1 MTPTSDHGM
10 NSDDA
15 EQRGLGPGL
24 LTLLG
29 FLAAVGPFA
38 TDMYLAS
45 FTDIAGSL
53 GAPAS
58 SVQLTLT
65 AFMAGIASGQL
76 IHGPLSDRLG
86 RRPVL
91 LTAMLLFALTSI
103 LMVFSPNIEVFMV
116 LRVVQGFAGA
126 AGIVLARAIAVDLS
140 SGGTAVRALSLI
152 STVVSVAPLIAPLVG
167 GAVATFFGWRGVLAV
182 LAVIATLMFLVTL
195 VGVPETVPVHDRR
208 TGGLGSMYRPMWD
221 LVRVRFYVAHVG
233 AFAMVFVAIMSY
245 VAASPFVG
253 QRILGMNEIQYGMS
267 FAAGAAALIIA
278 NLINAR
284 IAPRTGPTRMLL
296 LGNVLALSA
305 GSAMALLV
313 FTDTLSIPTFIT
325 CAFLL
330 SGGAGLVMSNASAL
344 AFTVTT
350 RSTRGAGAALM
361 GASQFIFGGIA
372 TPLVGLAGEETAVP
386 MVVCILFG
394 VVVSL
399 LLTLIARGGR
409 RPAPV
414 GPSS

>member
-1 MTPTSDHGM
+1 MTTRP
-10 NSDDA
+10 
-15 EQRGLGPGL
+15 QRGTAGDDGARPHLGPGL
-24 LTLLG
+24 LSLLG

-45 FTDIAGSL
+45 FTDIATSL

-65 AFMAGIASGQL
+65 AFMAGIATGQL
-76 IHGPLSDRLG
+76 IHGPLSDRMG

-91 LTAMLLFALTSI
+91 VAAMLLFALTSI
-103 LMVFSPNIEVFMV
+103 LMVFSPNIQVFII

-140 SGGTAVRALSLI
+140 SGSTAVRALSLI
-152 STVVSVAPLIAPLVG
+152 STVVSVAPLVAPLVG
-167 GAVATFFGWRGVLAV
+167 GAVAMFFGWRGVLAV

-195 VGVPETVPVHDRR
+195 VGVPETVPVQDRR

-221 LVRVRFYVAHVG
+221 LVRVRVYVAHVG

-253 QRILGMNEIQYGMS
+253 QRLLGMSEIEYGLS
-267 FAAGAAALIIA
+267 FAGGAAALIIA

-284 IAPRTGPTRMLL
+284 IAPRTGPARMLL
-296 LGNVLALSA
+296 IGNALALCA
-305 GSAMALLV
+305 GIGMALLV
-313 FTDTLSIPTFIT
+313 FTDSLSIPGFIVS
-325 CAFLL
+325 AFLL

-361 GASQFIFGGIA
+361 GASQFILGGTA
-372 TPLVGLAGEETAVP
+372 TPLVGLAGENTAVP
-386 MVVCILFG
+386 MAVCILVG
-394 VVVSL
+394 VVISV
-399 LLTLIARGGR
+399 LLTFIARAGGSVQ
-409 RPAPV
+409 PARSGV
-414 GPSS
+414 

>member
-1 MTPTSDHGM
+1 MTTPSDHGM
-10 NSDDA
+10 NADDA
-15 EQRGLGPGL
+15 GRRHLGPGL
-24 LTLLG
+24 LSLLG

-45 FTDIAGSL
+45 FTDIATSL

-91 LTAMLLFALTSI
+91 VAAMLLFAVASI
-103 LMVFSPNIEVFMV
+103 LMVFSPSIQVFIL

-140 SGGTAVRALSLI
+140 SGATAVRALSLI

-167 GAVATFFGWRGVLAV
+167 GVAATYFGWRGVLAV
-182 LAVIATLMFLVTL
+182 LAGVATLMFIVTV
-195 VGVPETVPVHDRR
+195 VGVPETVPAQDRR
-208 TGGLGSMYRPMWD
+208 IGGLGALYRPMWD
-221 LVRVRFYVAHVG
+221 LVRVRVYVAYVG
-233 AFAMVFVAIMSY
+233 AFAMVFVAIMAY

-284 IAPRTGPTRMLL
+284 IAPRTGPARMLL

-305 GSAMALLV
+305 GSGMALLV
-313 FTDTLSIPTFIT
+313 FTHTLSIPTFIAG
-325 CAFLL
+325 AFLL

-344 AFTVTT
+344 AFTATS

-361 GASQFIFGGIA
+361 GASQFIFGGLA
-372 TPLVGLAGEETAVP
+372 TPLVGLDGEDSAVP
-386 MVVCILFG
+386 MAICILTG

-399 LLTLIARGGR
+399 LLTLIGRGGG

-414 GPSS
+414 SLRS

>member
-10 NSDDA
+10 NADDA
-15 EQRGLGPGL
+15 GARHLGPGL

-167 GAVATFFGWRGVLAV
+167 GAVATYFGWRGVLAV

-195 VGVPETVPVHDRR
+195 VGVPETVPAHDRR
-208 TGGLGSMYRPMWD
+208 TGGLGAMYRPMWD

-267 FAAGAAALIIA
+267 FAAGAAALIMA

-284 IAPRTGPTRMLL
+284 VAPRTGPARMLL

-313 FTDTLSIPTFIT
+313 FIDTLSIPTFIT

-344 AFTVTT
+344 AFTVTA

-361 GASQFIFGGIA
+361 GASQFILGGIA
-372 TPLVGLAGEETAVP
+372 TPLVGLGGEETAVP

-414 GPSS
+414 GPNS